1 MYPIKRS
8 GKTVP
13 LFFVENVKINKKMV
27 GFKAAGGIREPEEA
41 IAYAIMAE
49 KIMGADYVNN
59 QTFRIGASRL
69 TNKLYS
75 LLTF

>member
-27 GFKAAGGIREPEEA
+27 GFKAAGGIRIPEEA

-49 KIMGADYVNN
+49 NIMGDGYISN
-59 QTFRIGASRL
+59 QTFRIGASSL
-69 TNKLYS
+69 TNNLYES
-75 LLTF
+75 L